1 MQYFQK
7 LIGKEGSGLGYTI
20 TESIPS
26 YSNGQIW
33 GLQKGVKKETGE
45 EALIFVHDPKSDK
58 QGLKKRLAQSC
69 QLRLKTFRHPDI
81 LKFITSTEGSDGS
94 IHIATENA
102 VPLADLI
109 QKGSLTPEAIQW
121 GLVCVS
127 RALGFVH
134 SGTLVHGS
142 LSPASVF
149 VTPSGDWKLGGFETI
164 QPKDSV
170 GNLRECIELQPVQYR
185 PPEVVRGMWSS
196 LSNAPVH
203 GIDAWALG
211 CLIYAVH
218 AGSFDSPEELRNI
231 DKLPQGLHPFYQQL
245 LGSNPESRARCSDL
259 PEFDYFKKA
268 KFVDLNLFLDN
279 LAIKDAFEK
288 EAFLKRLP
296 GMMEKLPRDFCVN
309 KVLPVLCSS
318 FDIGI
323 GGSAAFSSIVGLKPR
338 MTDEEFK
345 RKVVDP
351 HAAKWYT
358 NPNLSLQLKMELLQA
373 MNTFAKLFDPKELN
387 NKVFPALCNGFTD
400 QTSPA
405 LRDLTIKTSVHVAPL
420 LNERN
425 LNSVLMAKFAA
436 LQVDPEPAIRT
447 NTTVCIGKLANA
459 MAASTRQKTLVPAFA
474 RAMKDPF
481 PPARAAALSALL
493 STDEYYSATDVAVK
507 LYPVVG
513 PVLVDPETDVRA
525 SAFKLMETWQPK
537 LESYDAELKKRTAQ
551 TAQTAG
557 SNGPQTNGQQ
567 QESSWGVG
575 SLSSMTSALIGT
587 EDKPSGN
594 SSATPGVGGGM
605 PSSQAGSMG
614 PAQSPM
620 TSAVGSFDAGAFAGG
635 DDPGKEDDGWGD
647 DVDFDNAFSKASTAP
662 KKISNPGG
670 GISLQGSQ
678 QIADPWAV
686 GSGSAAQSNKGDD
699 LWDLIPKAKKS
710 TAGSKKNS
718 NAKSA
723 DDDWGSIL
731 GPAGGTKKKGNSKL
745 GAVRR

>member
-1 MQYFQK
+1 MNVQ
-7 LIGKEGSGLGYTI
+7 GLGYTI
-20 TESIPS
+20 TETIPS
-26 YSNGQIW
+26 YSNAQVW

-45 EALIFVHDPKSDK
+45 EALIFVYDPKSDK

-94 IHIATENA
+94 LHIATENA
-102 VPLADLI
+102 VPLADLM

-170 GNLRECIELQPVQYR
+170 GNLRECIELQPEQYR
-185 PPEVVRGMWSS
+185 PPEVARGMWSS

-218 AGSFDSPEELRNI
+218 AGSFNSPEELRNI
-231 DKLPQGLHPFYQQL
+231 NKLPKGLHPFYQQL
-245 LGSNPESRARCSDL
+245 LGSNAENRARCSDL

-351 HAAKWYT
+351 HASKWYT

-373 MNTFAKLFDPKELN
+373 INIFAKLFDPKEMN

-447 NTTVCIGKLANA
+447 NTTVCIGKLASVMTVA
-459 MAASTRQKTLVPAFA
+459 TRQKTLVPAFA
-474 RAMKDPF
+474 RAIKDPF

-493 STDEYYSATDVAVK
+493 STDEYYSATDIAMK

-525 SAFKLMETWQPK
+525 SAFKLMKTWQPK
-537 LESYDAELKKRTAQ
+537 LESYDAELKKRSAQ
-551 TAQTAG
+551 TAQTAVN
-557 SNGPQTNGQQ
+557 NGQQTNGQQ
-567 QESSWGVG
+567 QDSSWGFG

-587 EDKPSGN
+587 EDKPAGKT
-594 SSATPGVGGGM
+594 SATPEVGGGI
-605 PSSQAGSMG
+605 PSTQAGSMVS
-614 PAQSPM
+614 AQAPM
-620 TSAVGSFDAGAFAGG
+620 TSTVSSFDTGALAGG
-635 DDPGKEDDGWGD
+635 VDPGDEDDGWGD
-647 DVDFDNAFSKASTAP
+647 DVDFDDAFSKASAAP
-662 KKISNPGG
+662 KQVSNPGG
-670 GISLQGSQ
+670 GLSLQGSQ

-686 GSGSAAQSNKGDD
+686 GSGSAAQTNKGDD
-699 LWDLIPKAKKS
+699 LWDLIPKSKPS
-710 TAGSKKNS
+710 TTSSKKNS

-731 GPAGGTKKKGNSKL
+731 GPAGSTKKKGNPKL